1 MRDGFAP
8 GAVGDLVGDQSPPV
22 ALLAD
27 APAGQPALDDRV
39 HLESGGVVATGPV
52 GLPREERSEVDENG
66 DRRVDR
72 TEGLL
77 DGLPVVADR
86 LQLTHRSNIRTAY
99 LLKWTYAGQV
109 TFADV
114 GPVGGVDYPRT
125 YQEFRAWFPDDASC
139 AAYLARLRWPE
150 GFRCPVCGGDR
161 AWQTSTQHW
170 KCVGCGRKTS
180 VTAGTI
186 FHRTRTPL
194 STWFAA
200 IWLVTSQKNGA
211 SAQNLHDML
220 GLGSYETAWAWLHK
234 LRRAMVRPDRELL
247 AGVVE
252 VDESF
257 VGGRAT
263 GRQGASTDK
272 VPVMIAV
279 ENVGTQVNRK
289 LRLGRVRLG
298 VADAPGSKQLV
309 EFARTTVAPGS
320 LIRTDG
326 ARMFRVLAQEGYTHQ
341 YVSGYSS
348 PEPGHVTLPGPHR
361 VASLLKRWNAGTHH
375 YRVEREHLQY
385 YLDEFTFRFNRR
397 RSRARG
403 LLFYRLLQQ
412 SVNTDP
418 HPLADLI
425 GGTAVTLRDEELDE
439 ETTLEPLPSN
449 TFGEF

>member
-1 MRDGFAP
+1 LSKAC
-8 GAVGDLVGDQSPPV
+8 
-22 ALLAD
+22 
-27 APAGQPALDDRV
+27 
-39 HLESGGVVATGPV
+39 
-52 GLPREERSEVDENG
+52 
-66 DRRVDR
+66 
-72 TEGLL
+72 
-77 DGLPVVADR
+77 
-86 LQLTHRSNIRTAY
+86 TAY

-109 TFADV
+109 TFVAV

-139 AAYLARLRWPE
+139 ADYLARLRWPE
-150 GFRCPVCGGDR
+150 GFRCPVCGGDK

-170 KCVGCGRKTS
+170 KCAECGRKTS

-220 GLGSYETAWAWLHK
+220 GLGSYETAWVWLHK

-263 GRQGASTDK
+263 GRRGASTDK

-279 ENVGTQVNRK
+279 ENVGKQVNRK

-298 VADAPGSKQLV
+298 VADAPGSIQLV

-341 YVSGYSS
+341 YISGYSS

-385 YLDEFTFRFNRR
+385 YLDEFAFRFNRR
-397 RSRARG
+397 TSRARG

-425 GGTAVTLRDEELDE
+425 GGITVKLPDEELDE
-439 ETTLEPLPSN
+439 QTTLEPLPSN